1 MLDVAVI
8 SEGLSTTSHFIS
20 EKVSTILQK
29 LGYRVEVISIGK
41 KVWRT
46 LYEDIIVDK
55 NDFSIVRQHQKI
67 NFDCAYIYGEGAS
80 TKGWI
85 QGYLSLL
92 GIPYISSS
100 PLTTLLATNKF
111 FCKNYLSTIKIVSPK
126 GIKVGNKTKNYTK
139 HIIENIG
146 FPCIVKPNI
155 GTDSYLIEK
164 VDDLASLEKAINT
177 ILDAGQEAIIEEF
190 IEGRDI
196 TCGVI
201 PDKNGILPT
210 PITEIIVP
218 EGEFYSYDV
227 KLKRRSKKRTPAR
240 LSKQQKQQCQELTL
254 KIYQALEC
262 EGFIRVD
269 YVLKEGIFYF
279 LEVNITPG
287 LSDRSNLP
295 LQLKA
300 MKQNLETVFLNM
312 IESKMIDTK
321 TSHALCQ
328 SSALSA
334 TN

>member
-1 MLDVAVI
+1 MKNIAI
-8 SEGLSTTSHFIS
+8 IIEGLSSTSHLIS
-20 EKVSTILQK
+20 KNVSTILQN
-29 LGYRVEVISIGK
+29 LGYQIEIISIEQETWK
-41 KVWRT
+41 I
-46 LYEDIIVDK
+46 LYEDIIVNK
-55 NDFSIVRQHQKI
+55 NDFSIVRQQQKI

-111 FCKNYLSTIKIVSPK
+111 FCKNYLSTIQVVSPK
-126 GIKVGNKTKNYTK
+126 GIKIGIHTQNYTEK
-139 HIIENIG
+139 IIENIG

-164 VDDLASLEKAINT
+164 VEDLVSLQKAINN
-177 ILDAGQEAIIEEF
+177 ILDAGQEAVIEEF
-190 IEGRDI
+190 IEGIDM
-196 TCGVI
+196 TCGII
-201 PDKNGILPT
+201 PSEKGILPT

-227 KLKRRSKKRTPAR
+227 KLKRSSKKLTPAR
-240 LSKQQKQQCQELTL
+240 LSIQQKQQCQDLTL
-254 KIYQALEC
+254 KIYRTLEC
-262 EGFIRVD
+262 EGCIRID
-269 YVLKEGIFYF
+269 YVLKEGVFYF

-300 MKQNLETVFLNM
+300 MGQNLESVFLDM
-312 IESKMIDTK
+312 IETK
-321 TSHALCQ
+321 INTSNTSYVLP
-328 SSALSA
+328 
-334 TN
+334 